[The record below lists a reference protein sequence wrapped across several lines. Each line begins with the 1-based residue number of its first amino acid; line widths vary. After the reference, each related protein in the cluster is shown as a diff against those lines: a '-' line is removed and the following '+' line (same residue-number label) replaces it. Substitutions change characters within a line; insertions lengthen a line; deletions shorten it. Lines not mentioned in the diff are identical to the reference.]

1 MLIDRFRNYVAKYIV
16 VNHYLTKLNVNTG
29 EIVPFLSNRD
39 LRTFGIFEHKCLQL
53 VYAISSCKVITSN
66 WVIFGGYGICDAFRY
81 QKSCSRFRTVTLMPE
96 IYFMIQ

>member
-53 VYAISSCKVITSN
+53 VYAISSCKVITT
-66 WVIFGGYGICDAFRY
+66 ILFKE
-81 QKSCSRFRTVTLMPE
+81 Q
-96 IYFMIQ
+96 